1 MSSYNPFRGDENPFE
16 DDPAQQIFADEKRD
30 RKENFR
36 VKNFTPKLSFLIIS
50 ILVLGFI
57 FSYTVNNSGGTEASS
72 PLPTITEPI
81 VREQVI
87 PKVST
92 TIADSDEQIV
102 KESVPV
108 EVISETPL
116 ENNLLDQNIITQ
128 KTVQVVVENCNLETE
143 DSALGTSVGSGV
155 LITDDGYIVSNS
167 HVIEDCYGEIY
178 IATTE
183 DVDTPTEIT
192 YIAKIIHDNPELDL
206 VLLKIVSFENGSSI
220 GTQFEYFDLF
230 STDELSLGETIQI
243 WGYPTARG
251 DGTTYSLQINLTK
264 GTISG
269 FESDYSL
276 KRGWIVT
283 DADISYGNSGG
294 AALDE
299 TGRLVGIPTFG
310 RTEGASWLGYL
321 RSADVLKSWLM
332 KVSPELFSI
341 PSLII
346 KENEISNIPRYN
358 REDWNSWIDN
368 DDDCQNTRH
377 ENLQLESF
385 IEVSFVQD
393 NSCYVSSGKWF
404 DPYNGEF
411 LYEASQIDIDHFIPL
426 YNVHISGGWLWSEE
440 KKTQFA
446 NNLNDPD
453 LLIAVESR
461 TNREKSSHTPD
472 QWKPENTSYWC
483 EYAYDWI
490 RIKYEWNLSVTQNE
504 WDALQEMTATCPDT
518 FLYAEAINNSHLFS
532 AEKIAR
538 YSNS

>member
-1 MSSYNPFRGDENPFE
+1 M
-16 DDPAQQIFADEKRD
+16 
-30 RKENFR
+30 
-36 VKNFTPKLSFLIIS
+36 
-50 ILVLGFI
+50 
-57 FSYTVNNSGGTEASS
+57 
-72 PLPTITEPI
+72 
-81 VREQVI
+81 
-87 PKVST
+87 
-92 TIADSDEQIV
+92 
-102 KESVPV
+102 
-108 EVISETPL
+108 
-116 ENNLLDQNIITQ
+116 
-128 KTVQVVVENCNLETE
+128 
-143 DSALGTSVGSGV
+143 
-155 LITDDGYIVSNS
+155 
-167 HVIEDCYGEIY
+167 
-178 IATTE
+178 
-183 DVDTPTEIT
+183 
-192 YIAKIIHDNPELDL
+192 

-411 LYEASQIDIDHFIPL
+411 FYFASDLDIDHFIPL
-426 YNVHISGGWLWSEE
+426 YNAHLSGGWKWDVN
-440 KKTQFA
+440 KKTDFA
-446 NNLNDPD
+446 NSLLDPD
-453 LLIAVESR
+453 ILIAVKNS
-461 TNREKSSHTPD
+461 TNREKGASAPD
-472 QWKPENTSYWC
+472 EWKPQNMKYWC
-483 EYAYDWI
+483 EYAFDWI
-490 RIKYEWNLSVTQNE
+490 RIKHEWGLSATLSE
-504 WDALQEMTATCPDT
+504 WSSLLEMIDTCPDNFT
-518 FLYAEAINNSHLFS
+518 YEDAKNWDHKMSI
-532 AEKIAR
+532 EKVLK
-538 YSNS
+538 YEQ

>member
-1 MSSYNPFRGDENPFE
+1 MSSYNPFSEDDNPFE
-16 DDPAQQIFADEKRD
+16 EGPTPQIFSDEIRE
-30 RKENFR
+30 RKEYILL
-36 VKNFTPKLSFLIIS
+36 KSFTPKLSFLIIS
-50 ILVLGFI
+50 ILVLSFV
-57 FSYTVNNSGGTEASS
+57 FSYTANNSASTVTS
-72 PLPTITEPI
+72 DPLPTVSDPI
-81 VREQVI
+81 VREQII
-87 PKVST
+87 PTVST
-92 TIADSDEQIV
+92 TIADSDEQIT
-102 KESVPV
+102 KESVPI
-108 EVISETPL
+108 EVVSETPV
-116 ENNLLDQNIITQ
+116 ENDLLDQNIITQ
-128 KTVQVVVENCNLETE
+128 KTVQVVVENCNLETG
-143 DSALGTSVGSGV
+143 DIALGTSVGSGV
-155 LITDDGYIVSNS
+155 LITNDGYVISNS

-178 IATTE
+178 IATTR

-206 VLLKIVSFENGSSI
+206 VLLKIISFKNGGSI
-220 GTQFEYFDLF
+220 VNQFEYFNLF
-230 STDELSLGETIQI
+230 STDELSLGETVQI

-294 AALDE
+294 AALDKM
-299 TGRLVGIPTFG
+299 GRLVGIPTFG

-321 RSADVLKSWLM
+321 RSADVLKSWLL
-332 KVSPELFSI
+332 KVSPELFSV

-368 DDDCQNTRH
+368 DEDCQNTRH

-385 IEVSFVQD
+385 VEVSFVQD
-393 NSCYVSSGKWF
+393 NSCYVKSGKWF

-411 LYEASQIDIDHFIPL
+411 LYEASKIDIDHFIPL
-426 YNVHISGGWLWSEE
+426 YNIHISGGWSWSEE

-472 QWKPENTSYWC
+472 QWKPANTSYWC

-504 WDALQEMTATCPDT
+504 WDALQKMTATCPDT
-518 FLYAEAINNSHLFS
+518 FLYTDAINKSHLFS
-532 AEKIAR
+532 AKKIAR

>member
-1 MSSYNPFRGDENPFE
+1 MSNYNPFRGDDNPFE
-16 DDPAQQIFADEKRD
+16 EDPTQQIFPDEKGER
-30 RKENFR
+30 REYVLLKSL
-36 VKNFTPKLSFLIIS
+36 TPKLSFLIIS

-57 FSYTVNNSGGTEASS
+57 FSYTANNSGSKEASS
-72 PLPTITEPI
+72 PLPTISDPI
-81 VREQVI
+81 VQEQVI
-87 PKVST
+87 PEVTT
-92 TIADSDEQIV
+92 TIADSDEEIT

-108 EVISETPL
+108 EVISEIPL
-116 ENNLLDQNIITQ
+116 ENNLLNQNIITQ
-128 KTVQVVVENCNLETE
+128 KTVQVVVENCNLETG

-155 LITDDGYIVSNS
+155 LITNDGYIVSNS

-178 IATTE
+178 IATTR

-192 YIAKIIHDNPELDL
+192 YIAKIVHDNPELDL

-294 AALDE
+294 AALDK

-332 KVSPELFSI
+332 KVSPELFSL

-346 KENEISNIPRYN
+346 KENEISNIPKYN

-393 NSCYVSSGKWF
+393 NSCYVHSGKWF

-426 YNVHISGGWLWSEE
+426 YNVHISGGWSWSEQ

-490 RIKYEWNLSVTQNE
+490 RIKHEWGLTATLGEWNSL
-504 WDALQEMTATCPDT
+504 LEMIATCPDNFT
-518 FLYAEAINNSHLFS
+518 YVDAKNSDHKMS
-532 AEKIAR
+532 REKILTYER
-538 YSNS
+538 